1 MNQQVNFGRFKRKA
15 NQFRAKQGTC
25 GTVHQRNLQGIA
37 MNEKTETP
45 NEQITIVGFRNVQ
58 IEDVNAFLEHFK
70 KEDMGASVQFFDAKH
85 VAGPQHLYFAALNAL
100 NAFEKNTNISN
111 NLAVEALLYAS
122 AQRQIKKAVK
132 MLGIKQ
138 DSSEVAALIIT
149 ENRHKKSDCLRL
161 VTKTVPGERDDSILE
176 LTDKKIGNIKNL
188 FRISDLEF
196 EAKLE
201 KEGLEKEA
209 LTDLVIE
216 RMALLGTRS

>member
-1 MNQQVNFGRFKRKA
+1 MTK
-15 NQFRAKQGTC
+15 
-25 GTVHQRNLQGIA
+25 
-37 MNEKTETP
+37 KTEEP
-45 NEQITIVGFRNVQ
+45 NEHITIVGFRNVQ
-58 IEDVNAFLEHFK
+58 IEDVNAFLEHFR
-70 KEDMGASVQFFDAKH
+70 KENRGASVQFFDAKQ

-122 AQRQIKKAVK
+122 AQRQIKKAVN

-149 ENRHKKSDCLRL
+149 ENRQKKSDCLRL
-161 VTKTVPGERDDSILE
+161 VTKTVPGERDDSVLE
-176 LTDKKIGNIKNL
+176 PTDKKIGNIKKL

-216 RMALLGTRS
+216 RMALLGTKS

>member
-1 MNQQVNFGRFKRKA
+1 MNQQVNFGRCKRKA

-25 GTVHQRNLQGIA
+25 GTVQQRNLQGKT
-37 MNEKTETP
+37 MTEKTEEP
-45 NEQITIVGFRNVQ
+45 NENITIVGFRNVQ
-58 IEDVNAFLEHFK
+58 IEDVNAFLEHFR
-70 KEDMGASVQFFDAKH
+70 KEDRGASVQFFDAKRI
-85 VAGPQHLYFAALNAL
+85 AGLQHLYFAALNAL

-149 ENRHKKSDCLRL
+149 ENRHKKSDHLLL
-161 VTKTVPGERDDSILE
+161 VTKMIPGERDDSVLE
-176 LTDKKIGNIKNL
+176 LTDKKIGNIKKL
-188 FRISDLEF
+188 FGISDLEF

-201 KEGLEKEA
+201 KQGLEKEA
-209 LTDLVIE
+209 LADLVIE
-216 RMALLGTRS
+216 RMALLGTKS

>member
-1 MNQQVNFGRFKRKA
+1 MTK
-15 NQFRAKQGTC
+15 
-25 GTVHQRNLQGIA
+25 
-37 MNEKTETP
+37 KTEEP
-45 NEQITIVGFRNVQ
+45 NENITIVGFRNVQ
-58 IEDVNAFLEHFK
+58 IEDVNAFLEHFR
-70 KEDMGASVQFFDAKH
+70 KEDRGASVQFFDAKH

-149 ENRHKKSDCLRL
+149 ENRHRKNECLRL
-161 VTKTVPGERDDSILE
+161 ITKTVLGERDDSVLE
-176 LTDKKIGNIKNL
+176 LTDKKTVEIKKLFGISNI
-188 FRISDLEF
+188 EF

-216 RMALLGTRS
+216 HMALLGTKS

>member
-1 MNQQVNFGRFKRKA
+1 LTGKPEE
-15 NQFRAKQGTC
+15 
-25 GTVHQRNLQGIA
+25 LD
-37 MNEKTETP
+37 EK
-45 NEQITIVGFRNVQ
+45 ITIIGFSNVKLEN
-58 IEDVNAFLEHFK
+58 INAFLEHFR
-70 KEDMGASVQFFDAKH
+70 KENREASVQFFDAKH
-85 VAGPQHLYFAALNAL
+85 VAGSQHLYFAALNAL
-100 NAFEKNTNISN
+100 NAFDKNTNISN

-122 AQRQIKKAVK
+122 AQRQIKKAVE

-138 DSSEVAALIIT
+138 DSSEVAAVIMT
-149 ENRHKKSDCLRL
+149 ENRHKKNNYLRL
-161 VTKTVPGERDDSILE
+161 ITKIIPGERNDNVLE

-216 RMALLGTRS
+216 RMALLVTKS

>member
-1 MNQQVNFGRFKRKA
+1 LTGKPEELDK
-15 NQFRAKQGTC
+15 K
-25 GTVHQRNLQGIA
+25 
-37 MNEKTETP
+37 
-45 NEQITIVGFRNVQ
+45 ITIIGFRNVQ
-58 IEDVNAFLEHFK
+58 IGNVNAFLEHFR
-70 KEDMGASVQFFDAKH
+70 KENMGASVQFFDAKH

-122 AQRQIKKAVK
+122 AQRQIKKAVA

-138 DSSEVAALIIT
+138 DSSEVAVLIMT
-149 ENRHKKSDCLRL
+149 ENSHKKTDCLRL
-161 VTKTVPGERDDSILE
+161 VTEIIPSEQNDSVLE
-176 LTDKKIGNIKNL
+176 LTDKKIGNIKKL
-188 FRISDLEF
+188 FEISDLEF

-216 RMALLGTRS
+216 RMALLVTKS